1 MRSWLSDILLWEILR
16 DVEFSTF
23 HQPKSPKLKYKILK
37 LMYFLS
43 EPMRCFITDVWRGWG
58 HFLKEGTCRPSVWAV
73 VLSGALIHVRGNITN
88 MYVTFLLLFQL
99 NFVVQVWAPRGFW
112 DRIHFL
118 CFEEAG
124 SLHNRVS
131 ASFLG
136 GAAVF
141 SWWRV
146 NKFIDHRLAG
156 WLWGEDRGW

>member
-73 VLSGALIHVRGNITN
+73 VWRGALIHVRGNITN

-146 NKFIDHRLAG
+146 NKFIAHRLAG